1 MDVMLKGKKT
11 FIKSYNPQVIIVSE
25 RKPKNEIVYRFYSSL
40 DNMNPS
46 DGGAYRVAATRKMN
60 SLCR

>member
-1 MDVMLKGKKT
+1 MDVMSKGKRT
-11 FIKSYNPQVIIVSE
+11 FIKSYNPEVIIVSE

-40 DNMNPS
+40 DTMNPH
-46 DGGAYRVAATRKMN
+46 DGAAYRVAVARRLN